1 MAKKHKVQKEFIE
14 QLKLIPIIQ
23 VSCERVGVSRN
34 SVYRWKKEDPK
45 FRKQMEEAIT
55 EGEALVNDM
64 SESALLSL
72 IKEKNWSAI
81 SFWLRHRNPKFRDK
95 VEVTT
100 KSEDSGELTP
110 SQEKIVRKALQLAS
124 LIQNKD
130 IKYENKSSKSNSGG
144 SIQEDD
150 SGQDSPN
157 NSD

>member
-34 SVYRWKKEDPK
+34 SVYRWKKEDPE
-45 FRKQMEEAIT
+45 FCKQMEEAIT

-81 SFWLRHRNPKFRDK
+81 SF
-95 VEVTT
+95 
-100 KSEDSGELTP
+100 
-110 SQEKIVRKALQLAS
+110 
-124 LIQNKD
+124 
-130 IKYENKSSKSNSGG
+130 
-144 SIQEDD
+144 
-150 SGQDSPN
+150 
-157 NSD
+157 